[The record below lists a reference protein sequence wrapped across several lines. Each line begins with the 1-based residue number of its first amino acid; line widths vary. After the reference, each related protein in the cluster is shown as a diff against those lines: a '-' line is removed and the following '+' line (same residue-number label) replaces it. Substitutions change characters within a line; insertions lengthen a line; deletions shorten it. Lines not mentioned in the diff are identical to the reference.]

1 MVNDS
6 GSTPWKLVDAARG
19 LIGGMMSEREA
30 REPTCGDRCRKSSYR
45 TRTSPQQCRLQQ
57 CSLHQAVQDWCSTVP
72 PCGAESK
79 RTRGLW
85 ATVLSTSGISEAELR
100 KALGFGE
107 HSKARY

>member
-1 MVNDS
+1 M
-6 GSTPWKLVDAARG
+6 DAARG

-45 TRTSPQQCRLQQ
+45 TRTSPQQC
-57 CSLHQAVQDWCSTVP
+57 SLHQAVQDWCSTVP

-79 RTRGLW
+79 LTRGLW

-100 KALGFGE
+100 KALGFRE